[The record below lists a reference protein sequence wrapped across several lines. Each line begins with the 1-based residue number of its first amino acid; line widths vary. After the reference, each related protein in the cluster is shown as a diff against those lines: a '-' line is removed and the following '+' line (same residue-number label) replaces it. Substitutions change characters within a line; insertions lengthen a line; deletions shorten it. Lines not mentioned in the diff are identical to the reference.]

1 MFIAAALSAHMQ
13 RVTRDER
20 AVVPHRSATDQ
31 QVLAELLA
39 RLPSESLTELRL
51 ADHTQPASVDE
62 IH

>member
-13 RVTRDER
+13 LVTRDER

-39 RLPSESLTELRL
+39 HLRSQSVTRLGP
-51 ADHTQPASVDE
+51 AGHTRAASVDE
-62 IH
+62 IY